1 MGRYAARPRLEGV
14 SIGIH
19 RPWTL
24 SIGEP
29 RLDVGKESYEEE
41 TRGGGELPPIPSPPC
56 QRTRIWQGGEGTS
69 APHFLIAQLVVR

>member
-24 SIGEP
+24 SRGEP

-41 TRGGGELPPIPSPPC
+41 TRGGGRVAPHSISPLPKDADLA
-56 QRTRIWQGGEGTS
+56 GGEGTS

>member
-41 TRGGGELPPIPSPPC
+41 TRGGRVAPHSISPLPKDADLA
-56 QRTRIWQGGEGTS
+56 GGEGTS